1 MIDFGIMMAV
11 FIGAILIGLPIAF
24 AIGTSAI
31 AILVIRDVPIVF
43 AAQTAFSGLDNYSY
57 LAIPMF
63 ILAGSLMEKGGL
75 SVRLVKLASVL
86 VGGMHGGLGV
96 VTVLSCMFF
105 AAISGSS
112 PATVAAI
119 GSIMIPAMKKE
130 GYDVNF
136 AGALTASAGSLGV
149 MIPPSVTMIIYA
161 IVAQASVGKLFMAG
175 FIPGIII
182 GASLIVYVV
191 IVSKK
196 RGFRS
201 TESNTLSLQEFKK
214 AFIDSLWAL
223 LTPVIILGGI
233 YNGIFTP
240 TESAIVAVVYSLF
253 VGFFI
258 YKELKIKDIPDI
270 FVNAAI
276 TTAKVVVILG
286 FALAFARFLTVYR
299 IPQMLAVGM
308 ESISDNRIL
317 VYLLFIF
324 LTFICGTFM
333 AIEAII
339 LIFTPI
345 FLPILIPLGVDPVH
359 FGIVFVLAGQL
370 GFLTPPVGVNLFV
383 AQGITNTTLLELS
396 KNIIPFLVIMLVI
409 QVILVIFPDIVM
421 FLPNLFYK

>member
-1 MIDFGIMMAV
+1 MIDFGIMMGV
-11 FIGAILIGLPIAF
+11 FISAIILGVPIAF
-24 AIGTSAI
+24 AIGTAVI
-31 AILVIRDVPIVF
+31 AILLINDVPIVF

-75 SVRLVKLASVL
+75 SIRLVNLASTL
-86 VGGMHGGLGV
+86 VGRMYGGLGV
-96 VTVLSCMFF
+96 VTVLACMFF

-161 IVAQASVGKLFMAG
+161 IVAQVSVGKLFLAG

-182 GASLIVYVV
+182 GISLIVLVI
-191 IVSKK
+191 IVSRKK
-196 RGFRS
+196 GFRS
-201 TESNTLSLQEFKK
+201 QNIKDFSLIEFKEALK
-214 AFIDSLWAL
+214 DSLWAL

-233 YNGIFTP
+233 YQGIFTP
-240 TESAIVAVVYSLF
+240 TESAVIAVVYSLF

-258 YKELKIKDIPDI
+258 YKELKIQDIPEI
-270 FVNAAI
+270 FVSAAI

-308 ESISDNRIL
+308 EGISDNRIL
-317 VYLLFIF
+317 VYLLFIL

-345 FLPILIPLGVDPVH
+345 FLPILIPLGVDPIH

-396 KNIIPFLVIMLVI
+396 KSIVPFLIVMLFVQI
-409 QVILVIFPDIVM
+409 FFVLFPDVIM